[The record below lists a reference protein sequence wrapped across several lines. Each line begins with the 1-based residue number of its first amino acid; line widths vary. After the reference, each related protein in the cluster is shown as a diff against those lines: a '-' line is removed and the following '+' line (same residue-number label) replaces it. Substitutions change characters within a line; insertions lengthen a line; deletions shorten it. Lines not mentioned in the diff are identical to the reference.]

1 MNRFNKMNDD
11 ELNSFVKQ
19 NQPQAPDAE
28 AGELNTLVRKLKLKE
43 TESSPSNLWMWL
55 STGVAASLLM
65 FHFLTINE
73 PTNTP
78 IAQIVQPVVQIVEKT
93 TETKVTSPISSPVLT
108 EDEEEFS
115 ETNVP
120 TLDIGEEYLTLAG
133 I

>member
-65 FHFLTINE
+65 FHFLTVNQ

-78 IAQIVQPVVQIVEKT
+78 IALVTQPAVQIVQKT
-93 TETKVTSPISSPVLT
+93 TETKVTAPISTPVLT
-108 EDEEEFS
+108 EEDEEFS